1 MKSLVDNRNIHTIK
15 RDLLGIAVF
24 LIAIW
29 VVFALDRF
37 LPLEKYGLVPRD
49 AGGLIGIVTMPFL
62 HGDFKHL
69 MGNTVPL
76 AITLFLLAGSRADSG
91 AIVVLITVLGGL
103 GLWLFGRTALH
114 IGASGL
120 VFGLIAFHIF
130 AGIFEKRLRSIIIA
144 VVVGA
149 TYWATLFGGIIPGQK
164 GVSWDG
170 HLFGAIAGVLVALVT
185 AKMLQ
190 DNTTTGSSGFNN
202 RDSKY

>member
-15 RDLLGIAVF
+15 RDFIGIAIF
-24 LIAIW
+24 LVVIW
-29 VVFALDRF
+29 GVFALDRF

-49 AGGLIGIVTMPFL
+49 FGGLIGIIAMPFL
-62 HGDFKHL
+62 HGDFAHL

-76 AITLFLLAGSRADSG
+76 AVTLFLLAGSRADSG
-91 AIVVLITVLGGL
+91 AIVILITLLGGL

-130 AGIFEKRLRSIIIA
+130 AGIFEKRISSILITIIIGVSYA
-144 VVVGA
+144 GV
-149 TYWATLFGGIIPGQK
+149 LFKGVIPGQQ

-170 HLFGAIAGVLVALVT
+170 HLFGAIAGTLVALIT
-185 AKMLQ
+185 AKLLK
-190 DNTTTGSSGFNN
+190 DTPSTNSADYHS
-202 RDSKY
+202 